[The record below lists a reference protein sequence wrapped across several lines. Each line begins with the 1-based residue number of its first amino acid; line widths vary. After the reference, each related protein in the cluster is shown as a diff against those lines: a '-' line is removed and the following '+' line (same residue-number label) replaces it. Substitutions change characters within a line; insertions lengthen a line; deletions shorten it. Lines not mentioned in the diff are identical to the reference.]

1 MDLFLAIIYH
11 YYDNVNDN
19 IFGYVNNYIFDYV
32 NDNIF
37 DYVNDYFFDYA
48 NVNIV
53 DSVNDYIIFDF
64 VNELILAFL

>member
-1 MDLFLAIIYH
+1 MNLFLAIIYH
-11 YYDNVNDN
+11 YYDN
-19 IFGYVNNYIFDYV
+19 V